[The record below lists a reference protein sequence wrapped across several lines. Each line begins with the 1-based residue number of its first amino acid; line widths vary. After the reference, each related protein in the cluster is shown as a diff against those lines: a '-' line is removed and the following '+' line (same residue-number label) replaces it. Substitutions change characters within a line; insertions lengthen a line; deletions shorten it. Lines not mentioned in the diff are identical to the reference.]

1 MKVEKYLTPEQQK
14 AKEEFEKAEEERRR
28 RERGDN
34 ARERALDQMMG
45 GVLEIRKE
53 DELKKDVPIPSFIT
67 NKEQDDWTEE
77 EHKIFKEYEKKVKDL
92 QEEREKYR
100 KVSGKEKH

>member
-1 MKVEKYLTPEQQK
+1 
-14 AKEEFEKAEEERRR
+14 
-28 RERGDN
+28 
-34 ARERALDQMMG
+34 MMG

-100 KVSGKEKH
+100 KVSGKEKQQTVVLSKVFAYCCKTSLRAQTVLNGVVPPFR

>member
-1 MKVEKYLTPEQQK
+1 MTPEQQK

-28 RERGDN
+28 REQGDN

-45 GVLEIRKE
+45 GVLEIKKE
-53 DELKKDVPIPSFIT
+53 DELKKDVPIPNFMLV
-67 NKEQDDWTEE
+67 KEQDDWTEDE
-77 EHKIFKEYEKKVKDL
+77 QKLFVEYEKKVKNL

-100 KVSGKEKH
+100 KVGFA